1 MFFPKKKCFIVLE
14 NQKSQPHIKKE
25 EAASINSI
33 TVTSSMGPANSIVSN
48 RVDKPLTIMTF
59 NNADFAYQNYKNLY
73 FVAPWGESQV
83 DAAADA
89 WGLKV
94 AVVYGVVGDQ
104 MLYRMWGCGN
114 GSTLTVNS
122 ISYDQIDATGCDHI
136 GTGSINGGSD
146 TMQGVL
152 DWTGLSIDAA
162 SAAGGFLFP

>member
-1 MFFPKKKCFIVLE
+1 
-14 NQKSQPHIKKE
+14 
-25 EAASINSI
+25 
-33 TVTSSMGPANSIVSN
+33 MGPANSIVSN

-59 NNADFAYQNYKNLY
+59 NNADFVYANYNKVY

-83 DAAADA
+83 EAAADG

-94 AVVYGVVGDQ
+94 AIVYGVVGDQ

-136 GTGSINGGSD
+136 GTGSINIGSD

-152 DWTGLSIDAA
+152 DWTGLSVDAA
-162 SAAGGFLFP
+162 SAAGGFLFPQV